1 MTLEMAVKQYPRDW
15 IRTLPE
21 ESGRWVQEGLISAEQ
36 RDAIVALYPSES
48 AGQRDRTV
56 LIITILGSLLVGA
69 GVILFIA
76 ANWAAIPQWAKVSMI
91 LAAIAGTYGVGIRLA
106 FGSNEYPRLGQ
117 SLILLG
123 GLVYGGGIWL
133 IAQIFHLES
142 RYPNGFLLWGL
153 GLLPMAWAASSLPLL
168 YLSTVVLGIWT
179 VMEQTAFYSYN
190 WLYPILTLG
199 VIIPLSRRL
208 RTALGEAAGIV
219 GIYLWMI
226 IMVLRSLDR
235 NGQPSMLDFG
245 IFTLLF
251 GLAVLVAGLG
261 QARDLRP
268 YLGTAVLGI
277 LGGTYALTFDS
288 RDAFRLLDLLQTGV
302 PAVTGTMVGLI
313 LALAV
318 GTVLALRRREV
329 DGPPLLAAGALF
341 LAGAVAVDFVGEI
354 PRMIIF
360 NLLLFVG
367 TVGVVVLGVR
377 RRSELLVNLGVVIFI
392 IHMITRY
399 FDLFFDALDKSV
411 FFIFGGALLL
421 GGGWLLERNRRRWI
435 GEWGDRQS

>member
-1 MTLEMAVKQYPRDW
+1 MAEKQYPRDW

-21 ESGRWVQEGLISAEQ
+21 ESGRWVNEGLISAEQ
-36 RDAIVALYPSES
+36 REAIVALYPSES

-76 ANWAAIPQWAKVSMI
+76 ANWASIPQWAKVAMI
-91 LAAIAGTYGVGIRLA
+91 LAAITATYGVGIRLA
-106 FGSNEYPRLGQ
+106 FGSGQYPRLGNA
-117 SLILLG
+117 LLLLG
-123 GLVYGGGIWL
+123 GLFYGGGIWL
-133 IAQIFHLES
+133 IAQIFHLET

-153 GLLPMAWAASSLPLL
+153 GLLPIAWAASSLPLL
-168 YLSTVVLGIWT
+168 YLSTVVLGIWN
-179 VMEQTAFYSYN
+179 VMEQTDFNSYN
-190 WLYPILTLG
+190 WIYPILGAG

-208 RTALGEAAGIV
+208 RTALGEAAGIA
-219 GIYLWMI
+219 GIYVWMI
-226 IMVLRSLDR
+226 IMVLRSMDR
-235 NGQPSMLDFG
+235 NAPPSVLDFG
-245 IFTLLF
+245 LFTLLF

-268 YLGTAVLGI
+268 YLGLAALGI

-288 RDAFRLLDLLQTGV
+288 RHPLRLFDLLQSG
-302 PAVTGTMVGLI
+302 PAAATVTLVVL
-313 LALAV
+313 LLAV
-318 GTVLALRRREV
+318 VAGTVLTLRRPQV
-329 DGPPLLAAGALF
+329 DGRLLIGAGAVF
-341 LAGAVAVDFVGEI
+341 LAGVVAAEFVAEV

-367 TVGVVVLGVR
+367 TVSLVVLGVR
-377 RRSELLVNLGVVIFI
+377 RRSELLVNMGVAIFV

-411 FFIFGGALLL
+411 FFIFGGVLLL

-435 GEWGDRQS
+435 GEWGDKQ